1 LRGEAV
7 LSADES
13 LVPFLACSNMLRQIE
28 KAFHNRTERTWIAD
42 FAGPDRVSNISHRS
56 KTSLRFTP
64 SFDSTLSRDTIPRV
78 RMTAGDPVTRVHVAF
93 AATLIGLLLLAT
105 ASVVHAERLPI
116 KTYTAVDGLPCDH
129 IKRILQDSRGFLWF
143 CTSEGLSRFDG
154 YRFNNYGT
162 EQGLADRQVVD
173 FLEARDGTYWVA
185 TAKGLCRLITQPLKR
200 NETSDAPSPPTKF
213 ATYYPG
219 SDPKARY
226 ISAIYQDHSGT
237 IWCGTKAGVFRIDQ
251 IGGDWVFSLVNVSP
265 VESGERLDVRAI
277 IEDRQGSLWIGA
289 ETGLYRRRPDGV
301 SERYSSE
308 EGLPRFGGARVL
320 LEDREGRIWAAISSG
335 LCELVPDPKPR
346 QPVVKHLYTEK
357 DGLAGHL
364 IETLCETADG
374 RLWVG
379 TTMGLSEFLP
389 AKNKKDDG
397 KFKSYTTANGLSD
410 KEIWA
415 LASDRDQNLWIGT
428 PYGGAMRIAPSGLTT
443 YNRADGLG
451 GVGINSIFEDQDG
464 ELIVVDSDSHLNRFD
479 GRKFSDVRISLPKG
493 MSYRG
498 WGWYQSVIQ
507 DRSGEWWVPAGEGLI
522 RYPRLGSPDQI
533 ASARPKAI
541 YTIRDGLPDNDMFRL
556 FEDSHGDIWVSTV
569 GNSDYAFTRWERAT
583 ETFHRLA
590 SVDGM
595 PKGAPTAFCED
606 ASGNLW
612 IGFYS
617 GGLLRYSAGRFTAF
631 ASADGLPAGFVGGLY
646 LDRSGRLWVATAEG
660 GVARADNPNGE
671 HPIFVTYSTADGL
684 SSNQATCVTE
694 DQFGMIY
701 IGTGRGVDK
710 LDPANG
716 HIKHYTTADGLAS
729 SFINVGFRGSD
740 GSLWFGTLQGLSRL
754 IPQPEPRTS
763 PPPIII
769 SALSIA
775 GVPFAV
781 SELGAI
787 NIAGP
792 EIGPNQNH
800 IQIDFVGLSL
810 GVGETLRYQFKLEGG
825 HGDWS
830 PLTDQRSV
838 NYPNLPAGTYRY
850 LVRAVSADGTLS
862 ETPAS
867 VTFRVLPA
875 IWQRWWFMLLAVSL
889 IALPI
894 IAVARYRRQRMRAI
908 EEAEEALR
916 SSREERLV
924 ELEQVRRRIATD
936 LHDDI
941 GSSLSQ
947 IYLLSEV
954 VRQRVGRGDAE
965 VIEPLTIIS
974 SASHEMV
981 SSMSDIVWAIN
992 PKKDHLSDL
1001 IHRMRRFA
1009 SDTFATRDIAFRF
1022 IAPDD
1027 EADIR
1032 LGANIRREVFLIFK
1046 ESVNNLVKHSGCSEA
1061 EIKFQLADGSLLLT
1075 VSDNGKGFDS
1085 SLDSEGHGLVSMC
1098 ERANSIGGRFEL
1110 VSNESRG
1117 TTITLCLPL
1126 PQAGAPLITN

>member
-1 LRGEAV
+1 
-7 LSADES
+7 
-13 LVPFLACSNMLRQIE
+13 
-28 KAFHNRTERTWIAD
+28 
-42 FAGPDRVSNISHRS
+42 
-56 KTSLRFTP
+56 
-64 SFDSTLSRDTIPRV
+64 
-78 RMTAGDPVTRVHVAF
+78 MTGADPVARVHVAF
-93 AATLIGLLLLAT
+93 VATMIGLVLLAT
-105 ASVVHAERLPI
+105 ASAVCAERLPI
-116 KTYTAVDGLPCDH
+116 KTYTAADGLPCDH
-129 IKRILQDSRGFLWF
+129 IKRIVQDSRGFLWF

-173 FLEARDGTYWVA
+173 FLEARDGSYWVA
-185 TAKGLCRLITQPLKR
+185 TVKGLCRLITQPLKR
-200 NETSDAPSPPTKF
+200 DEKSDVQSSSTKF
-213 ATYYPG
+213 VSYYPG
-219 SDPKARY
+219 EGAKARY
-226 ISAIYQDHSGT
+226 ITAIYQDHSGT

-251 IGGDWVFSLVNVSP
+251 TGSEWVFSLVNVSP
-265 VESGERLDVRAI
+265 IEAGERLDVRAI
-277 IEDRQGSLWIGA
+277 TQDRQGSLWIGA
-289 ETGLYRRRPDGV
+289 ESGLYRRRPDGV

-308 EGLPRFGGARVL
+308 EGLPRLGGASVL
-320 LEDREGRIWAAISSG
+320 LEDREGRLWAGTGSG
-335 LCELVPDPKPR
+335 LCELVPDPKPH
-346 QPVVKHLYTEK
+346 QPVVRHLYTER
-357 DGLAGHL
+357 DGLPSHL
-364 IETLCETADG
+364 IETLCESADG

-379 TTMGLSEFLP
+379 TTEGLGEFLP
-389 AKNKKDDG
+389 AKNNKDDA
-397 KFKSYTTANGLSD
+397 KFQSYTAANGLSD

-415 LASDRDQNLWIGT
+415 LAEDRDQNLWIGT

-451 GVGINSIFEDQDG
+451 GVGINSIFEDRSG
-464 ELIVVDSDSHLNRFD
+464 ELIVIDSDSHLNRFD
-479 GRKFSDVRISLPKG
+479 GRRFSDARISLPNG

-507 DRSGEWWVPAGEGLI
+507 DRFGEWWVPAGEGLI
-522 RYPRLGSPDQI
+522 RYPRLASPDQI
-533 ASARPKAI
+533 TSAHPKAI
-541 YTIRDGLPDNDMFRL
+541 YTTRDGLPDNDMFRL
-556 FEDSHGDIWVSTV
+556 FEDSRGDIWISTV
-569 GNSDYAFTRWERAT
+569 GSIDCTLTRWERAT
-583 ETFHRLA
+583 ATFHCFA
-590 SVDGM
+590 SVGRT
-595 PKGAPTAFCED
+595 PNSAPTAFCED

-612 IGFYS
+612 IGFYT

-631 ASADGLPAGFVGGLY
+631 ASADGLPPGFVGGLY
-646 LDRSGRLWVATAEG
+646 LDHAGRLWVATSDG
-660 GVARADNPNGE
+660 GVARVDNPNAG
-671 HPIFVTYSTADGL
+671 HPNFVTYSTVNGL

-694 DQFGMIY
+694 DQWGMIY

-716 HIKHYTTADGLAS
+716 HIKHYTTAEGLAS
-729 SFINVGFRGSD
+729 SFVNVGFRRND

-754 IPQPEPRTS
+754 IPQPEHQTS

-775 GVPFAV
+775 GVPYEV
-781 SELGAI
+781 SELGAS

-800 IQIDFVGLSL
+800 VQIDFVGLSL

-838 NYPNLPAGTYRY
+838 NYPNLPAGTYRF

-867 VTFRVLPA
+867 VSFRVLPA
-875 IWQRWWFMLLAVSL
+875 IWQRWWFMLLALTLV
-889 IALPI
+889 ALPI
-894 IAVARYRRQRMRAI
+894 IVVARYRHQRMRAI
-908 EEAEEALR
+908 QEAEEALR

-954 VRQRVGRGDAE
+954 VRQRVGRDDTE
-965 VIEPLTIIS
+965 VIEPLTMIS

-1009 SDTFATRDIAFRF
+1009 SDTFATRDIAFKF
-1022 IAPDD
+1022 VAPDD
-1027 EADIR
+1027 EADVR

-1061 EIKFQLADGSLLLT
+1061 EIKFELADGSLLLT
-1075 VSDNGKGFDS
+1075 VSDNGNGFDS
-1085 SLDSEGHGLVSMC
+1085 SADSDGHGLLSMH

-1110 VSNESRG
+1110 VSKESRG
-1117 TTITLCLPL
+1117 TTITLLL
-1126 PQAGAPLITN
+1126 QLTQAGGPATTN